1 MYLRELTITNYRN
14 IEAASL
20 SFSPFINC
28 FAGDN
33 GMGKTN
39 VLDAIYFLSICRGH
53 SAVRDAD
60 NLRHGASCFVI
71 EGDYEFDN
79 GGQHHV
85 FCGYKQGGRK
95 TVKTDGKDVKKLS
108 SHVGQIPLVMIS
120 PDDSELITGGSECR
134 RNFMDAVLI
143 QHDAAYL
150 DALIRYERSLKQ
162 RNSPLKQEEGFDAGL
177 MDVLEE
183 MMDADAAKIYEAREK
198 FVQDFVPLFL
208 KVYRQ
213 LSGVETEEVGIVY
226 ESHGSRGPLL
236 KWLQKKKKKECIV
249 GYSLHGPHKDDL
261 LFQLQGHAVKRE
273 ASQGQQKTF
282 FIALKLAQYLYLK
295 ERGEYRTPLLLLDD
309 LFDKLDAGRVECLI
323 RFVSQTDFGQ
333 IFITDTSRV
342 HLEDILPKIGRPYFL
357 FDVKNGV
364 VLPQMA

>member
-53 SAVRDAD
+53 IAVRDAD

-162 RNSPLKQEEGFDAGL
+162 RNSLLKQEEGFDAGL

-183 MMDADAAKIYEAREK
+183 MMDADAA
-198 FVQDFVPLFL
+198 
-208 KVYRQ
+208 
-213 LSGVETEEVGIVY
+213 
-226 ESHGSRGPLL
+226 
-236 KWLQKKKKKECIV
+236 
-249 GYSLHGPHKDDL
+249 
-261 LFQLQGHAVKRE
+261 
-273 ASQGQQKTF
+273 
-282 FIALKLAQYLYLK
+282 
-295 ERGEYRTPLLLLDD
+295 
-309 LFDKLDAGRVECLI
+309 
-323 RFVSQTDFGQ
+323 
-333 IFITDTSRV
+333 
-342 HLEDILPKIGRPYFL
+342 
-357 FDVKNGV
+357 
-364 VLPQMA
+364 

>member
-162 RNSPLKQEEGFDAGL
+162 RNSLLKQEEGFDAGL

-183 MMDADAAKIYEAREK
+183 MMDADAANIYEAREK

-208 KVYRQ
+208 KVFDC
-213 LSGVETEEVGIVY
+213 LGC
-226 ESHGSRGPLL
+226 RG
-236 KWLQKKKKKECIV
+236 WLITWLREWRDYECIV